1 MEWKESEN
9 YQLLSQFSDTIEK
22 KTTNL
27 SDTYYLFCDS
37 HCVVHSKATQGE

>member
-1 MEWKESEN
+1 MEWKETVKII
-9 YQLLSQFSDTIEK
+9 LLSQFSDTIEK
-22 KTTNL
+22 QTTNL

>member
-9 YQLLSQFSDTIEK
+9 NFVRRFSDTIEK
-22 KTTNL
+22 QTTNL

>member
-9 YQLLSQFSDTIEK
+9 NFVEPIFWHNW
-22 KTTNL
+22 KTNDKLKWHT
-27 SDTYYLFCDS
+27 DYLFCDS